1 MKKRS
6 ECDCLCH
13 NMKNGITM
21 IHIQPCCFPDNQV
34 ERSELARDEYY
45 KSHSVCPECGGDPRE
60 TTTMGVIIPGT
71 DINRTCCSVCEWKGI
86 VHNLVAKPQ

>member
-6 ECDCLCH
+6 ECDCICH
-13 NMKNGITM
+13 SSKIPV
-21 IHIQPCCFPDNQV
+21 IHFMPCCFPDNQI

-45 KSHSVCPECGGDPRE
+45 KFHSVCPECGGDSGE

-71 DINRTCCSVCEWKGI
+71 DKNSTCCSVCDWKGI
-86 VHNLVAKPQ
+86 VHDLVEISN